1 MTHVPDFHPD
11 LRRGARF
18 MPRDLGLPTTLRLQR
33 RLDTLTSPR
42 RAPDI
47 KVIPLHTGASIR
59 LYRPSPSST
68 PTSAPAPALLWMHGG
83 GYVIG
88 RAHQDDKLCRDFADT
103 LGITVASV
111 DYRLAPEHPY
121 PAALDDCYAALEW
134 LLGQPEVDP
143 SRVAVGGG
151 SAGGGLAV
159 ALALRVRDRGG
170 TTPVLQLL
178 SCPMLDDRTEPPSK
192 RDARSYR
199 WWGPRSNRFGWASYL
214 GASDPNLAVP
224 ARQKDLSRLPAA
236 WLGVGT
242 LDLFHA
248 EVLRYAERLTEAG
261 VPCELDV
268 IPGGYH
274 GFEALA
280 PKAAVSRRYFESQCA
295 ALRGAFG
302 AR

>member
-1 MTHVPDFHPD
+1 MADFHPD
-11 LRRGARF
+11 LRRAARF

-33 RLDTLTSPR
+33 RLDARTNQR
-42 RAPDI
+42 RAPDVT
-47 KVIPLHTGASIR
+47 VIPLHTDASIR
-59 LYRPSPSST
+59 RYQPASLSR
-68 PTSAPAPALLWMHGG
+68 PAPALLWMHGG

-88 RAHQDDKLCRDFADT
+88 SAHQDDKLCRGFADT

-170 TTPVLQLL
+170 ITPVLQLL
-178 SCPMLDDRTEPPSK
+178 SCPMLDDRTEAPSK
-192 RDARSYR
+192 RDARGYR

-214 GASDPNLAVP
+214 GASDPDVAVP

-236 WLGVGT
+236 WIGVGT

-248 EVLRYAERLTEAG
+248 EDCRYAERLVEAG
-261 VPCELDV
+261 VPCELEV

-280 PKAAVSRRYFESQCA
+280 PKAAVSRQYFESRCA
-295 ALRGAFG
+295 ALRKAFATDG
-302 AR
+302 GSYT